1 MENMKKKMFGYFEE
15 ISKIPRGS
23 GNTDGITK
31 YLVGF
36 AEDHGL
42 WYRTDE
48 SNNVIMKKPAS
59 PGYENAEPII
69 IQGHTDMVCEKTADC
84 QLNMKTDG
92 LILKTDGDWL
102 YAEGTTL
109 GGDDGIAVA
118 MALALLDSEA
128 AEHPALECLFT
139 TDEEVGMMGARALD
153 MSDIRAKKLINIDS
167 EEEGLI
173 TVSCAGGANA
183 EVILPVEFKEAG
195 VCTASS
201 RACCTDVSGAD
212 SNKAT
217 SGACCTDVSETGSNK
232 TTSETDSSNSG
243 ADNAVLNIVIDG
255 LTGGHSGIMIIKERA
270 NSNVLMGRLLSEI
283 SKGHKISLISI
294 GGGKVG
300 NVICKKTEAKI
311 VVCADEVDEIKK
323 EIAGFEAQI
332 KHEFAATDPEM
343 TIAVSAAGT
352 GAVSGTDAACDADVD
367 SGADPASDAN
377 DTADAGG
384 ARTAEKNGAMTAERI
399 SAMTSESTQRIITWL
414 MTAPNGI
421 QNMSAAESSAVETSL
436 NLGAV
441 ITEFEGEVKF
451 VYTLRSTLT
460 SRKEFLKDKLRYLA
474 GQLSGTASF
483 EGDFPGWEYLSE
495 SPLREATVKAF
506 VEQYGYEPE
515 IISIHAGLECGLF
528 AEKIGEGFDAI
539 SIGPDLPDVHTP
551 DERMSISSAERTFDL
566 LCGILK
572 KCR

>member
-15 ISKIPRGS
+15 ISRIPHGS

-48 SNNVIMKKPAS
+48 ANNIIMKKPAS

-84 QLNMKTDG
+84 PLDMAKDS
-92 LILKTDGDWL
+92 LLLKTDGDWM

-118 MALALLDSEA
+118 MALAILDSEA

-139 TDEEVGMMGARALD
+139 TDEEVGMKGARVLD
-153 MSDIRAKKLINIDS
+153 MSDVSAKKLINIDS
-167 EEEGLI
+167 EDEGLI

-183 EVILPVEFKEAG
+183 EVSLPVEFTEEDVCTD
-195 VCTASS
+195 VCTA
-201 RACCTDVSGAD
+201 ASGTC
-212 SNKAT
+212 SN
-217 SGACCTDVSETGSNK
+217 
-232 TTSETDSSNSG
+232 NSG
-243 ADNAVLNIVIDG
+243 AEKAVLNIVIDG

-283 SKGHKISLISI
+283 SKEHEISLVSI
-294 GGGKVG
+294 DGGKVG

-311 VVCADEVDEIKK
+311 VVCADEADEIKS
-323 EIAGFEAQI
+323 EIAGFESLI

-343 TIAVSAAGT
+343 TITVSASGT
-352 GAVSGTDAACDADVD
+352 GAASGTDAAR
-367 SGADPASDAN
+367 
-377 DTADAGG
+377 DAGAASSTDAARDAG
-384 ARTAEKNGAMTAERI
+384 AVTDAVGAVGAMTAERI
-399 SAMTSESTQRIITWL
+399 SAMTAESTRRIIAWL

-421 QNMSAAESSAVETSL
+421 QNMSAASGSAVETSL

-441 ITEFEGEVKF
+441 ITEAAGAVKF
-451 VYTLRSTLT
+451 IYTLRSTLA

-495 SPLREATVKAF
+495 SSLRDAAVKVF

-539 SIGPDLPDVHTP
+539 SIGPDLLDVHTP

-572 KCR
+572 ECR